1 MSFGKPDATG
11 RSTGL
16 LTGRQKKKL
25 GPKCLKGEP
34 WAWMPIELMES
45 SPWRA
50 RSINLRKLID
60 FLMIEHT
67 NHAGTEN
74 GRLMATY
81 KQLVNYGL
89 SRRLI
94 KEAINEGKS
103 LGLLKHEPGGAFRGQ
118 TIPSVFT
125 LTFLPT
131 HDGVAPTND
140 WKNKTEEYVEA
151 RKDGRSET
159 QKRVNKAIEEK
170 QKSRFTSDTKP
181 VPLRELYAAK
191 YG

>member
-34 WAWMPIELMES
+34 WAWMPIELMVS

-81 KQLVNYGL
+81 KQLVDYGL

-140 WKNKTEEYVEA
+140 WKNKTEEYVET

-159 QKRVNKAIEEK
+159 QKQVNKAIEEK